1 MRDNVILIGM
11 PASGKS
17 TVGVVLAK
25 MLGYDFIDT
34 DLLIQRQ
41 EGCTLDETI
50 REKGLDAFLQIE
62 NSVCA
67 SVEASRTVIATGGSV
82 VYRESTMQHLREL
95 GPVAYLNVPMET
107 VLERIARNPDRGLA
121 IAPGQS
127 VEDLFRE
134 REELYRKYATVTV
147 DAGSLPPREC
157 ALLLLQ
163 RIAGQP

>member
-67 SVEASRTVIATGGSV
+67 SVEASRTVIATGGSAVYGDGGMRHLKTLGEV
-82 VYRESTMQHLREL
+82 VFLEAGLGTIRERLQDLRK
-95 GPVAYLNVPMET
+95 
-107 VLERIARNPDRGLA
+107 RGVVMRE
-121 IAPGQS
+121 GQTL
-127 VEDLFRE
+127 EDLFRE
-134 REELYRKYATVTV
+134 REVLYRKYADLTVKEDGRTLEETAGAV
-147 DAGSLPPREC
+147 CDAYRRS
-157 ALLLLQ
+157 
-163 RIAGQP
+163 